1 MPDLR
6 PRVFSFDLG
15 SFRVAALLDA
25 VDARDNLATAF
36 APGQPPGAVRELAI
50 SNFIDPNRYEHCFI
64 PTLVDTGAE
73 KILFDTGF
81 GDADSSLLQCLQDLG
96 LQPGDIDLVVITHG
110 HPDHIGGLV
119 HNGEAVFSRARY
131 VFGAAEFVF
140 WTEADTVREAR
151 LSNRDLFLRVC
162 AGLAD
167 RATFV
172 APGDEVVPGIT
183 AIDAAGH
190 SPGLLAFHVE
200 SDGQQLLVWSDA
212 FLHSVVSI
220 QRPEWHADLDDEKE
234 QAVETRKRLLKMA
247 ADHRLL
253 VAGYHMPFP
262 GLGHIEQVDGTFRW
276 RPATS

>member
-1 MPDLR
+1 M
-6 PRVFSFDLG
+6 
-15 SFRVAALLDA
+15 
-25 VDARDNLATAF
+25 
-36 APGQPPGAVRELAI
+36 RELAI
-50 SNFIDPNRYEHCFI
+50 SNSIDPNRYEHCFI

-96 LQPGDIDLVVITHG
+96 LEPADIDLVVITHG

-140 WTEADTVREAR
+140 WTEADAVREAR

-276 RPATS
+276 LPATS